1 MECWWVGL
9 CNYNYSEQTATSITT
24 TTVPTLPTSTATA
37 TADRTENKVANAPNC
52 QFIKTRFLSHYF
64 SKFHSLYT
72 LHTQSD
78 LTFLSGIC
86 KLIKFLL
93 ARILEVALADEA
105 AAVKYI

>member
-24 TTVPTLPTSTATA
+24 IVPTLPTSTATA
-37 TADRTENKVANAPNC
+37 DRIENKVANAPNC
-52 QFIKTRFLSHYF
+52 QVIKTRFPSHYF
-64 SKFHSLYT
+64 SEFHSLYT

-93 ARILEVALADEA
+93 ARILEVAPADEA

>member
-24 TTVPTLPTSTATA
+24 TIVPTLPTSTA

-52 QFIKTRFLSHYF
+52 QVIKTRFLSHYF
-64 SKFHSLYT
+64 SEFHSLY
-72 LHTQSD
+72 TQSD

-93 ARILEVALADEA
+93 ARILEVAPADEA

>member
-24 TTVPTLPTSTATA
+24 TIVPTLPTSTATA
-37 TADRTENKVANAPNC
+37 TADRTENKVANAPIC
-52 QFIKTRFLSHYF
+52 QVIKTRFLSHYF
-64 SKFHSLYT
+64 SEFHSLYT
-72 LHTQSD
+72 QSG

>member
-24 TTVPTLPTSTATA
+24 TIVPTLPTSTATA
-37 TADRTENKVANAPNC
+37 TADRIENKVANAPNC
-52 QFIKTRFLSHYF
+52 QVIKTRFPSHYF
-64 SKFHSLYT
+64 SEFHSLY
-72 LHTQSD
+72 TQSD